1 LSLEVNHLV
10 SVAPC
15 SINEKEESKKIALSK
30 ARSYVFKQESLY
42 DNSVPLIDHIQNEI
56 KNEIATISKSIARF
70 YGLTVVVNTFWIRVR

>member
-1 LSLEVNHLV
+1 
-10 SVAPC
+10 
-15 SINEKEESKKIALSK
+15 
-30 ARSYVFKQESLY
+30 VFKQESLY